1 LADAH
6 KIGDINPWVP
16 MTRPIDLKH
25 LGKLAEEANELGAAI
40 ARCVIQG
47 IDEKEPTTGKPNRD
61 WLRDEIADVIANIEL
76 VITHFDLDVVAIDAR
91 STRKAAGLREWHAML
106 APDPASPLVEALQEW
121 ASNCEGVPDD
131 PNDALLLKAL
141 AAFEG
146 DKTEPCE
153 GCDGDCGEP
162 CAPATVAQIHA
173 SLDRFIQEWKRKRGV
188 VRLDDVPAT
197 SKGEPS

>member
-1 LADAH
+1 MADAH

-91 STRKAAGLREWHAML
+91 ATRKSDGLRQWHHML
-106 APDPASPLVEALQEW
+106 VPSVTIANPGEFVSLVLCDVCELPDYS
-121 ASNCEGVPDD
+121 SPDD
-131 PNDALLLKAL
+131 QPNLLQATTDELSMILERRLGLDAA
-141 AAFEG
+141 
-146 DKTEPCE
+146 
-153 GCDGDCGEP
+153 
-162 CAPATVAQIHA
+162 
-173 SLDRFIQEWKRKRGV
+173 
-188 VRLDDVPAT
+188 
-197 SKGEPS
+197 KGEQA